1 MQFSPLITRLIS
13 ALQCL
18 PGVGPRTA
26 QRMAF
31 QLLERDRDRGR
42 YLAEALQVAMDK
54 IGHCS
59 QCRILSEVVVCGLCQ
74 DPARDDTLLCVVESP
89 ADVIAIEQAGSYK
102 GLYFVLMGHLS
113 PINGIGP
120 LDIGV
125 DILQKRLLQTNIR
138 EMIIATSSTVE
149 GEATAYYLAELI
161 KDKGNILATRIAH
174 GVPMGGELKFLDVGT
189 IAQALQQR
197 QVMGA

>member
-1 MQFSPLITRLIS
+1 MQFSPLINRLIS

-42 YLAEALQVAMDK
+42 HLAEALQTSMDK
-54 IGHCS
+54 IGHCRK
-59 QCRILSEVVVCGLCQ
+59 CRILSEVAVCGLCQ
-74 DPARDDTLLCVVESP
+74 DNARDEAILCVVESP
-89 ADVIAIEQAGSYK
+89 ADVVAIEQAGGYK

-120 LDIGV
+120 LDIGI
-125 DILQKRLLQTNIR
+125 DLFQQRLTTGVK
-138 EMIIATSSTVE
+138 EVIIATSSTVE

-161 KDKGNILATRIAH
+161 KGMNILITRIAH

-189 IAQALQQR
+189 ITQALQQR
-197 QVMGA
+197 YAMGG

>member
-1 MQFSPLITRLIS
+1 MQFSPLVNKLIA

-31 QLLERDRDRGR
+31 QLLERDREKGR
-42 YLAEALQVAMDK
+42 HLAGILQEAMDK
-54 IGHCS
+54 VGHCS
-59 QCRILSEVVVCGLCQ
+59 KCRILSETVVCGLCQ
-74 DPARDDTLLCVVESP
+74 NQARDESLLCVVESP
-89 ADVIAIEQAGSYK
+89 ADVVAIEQAGGYR
-102 GLYFVLMGHLS
+102 GLYFVLLGHLS

-120 LDIGV
+120 AEIG
-125 DILQKRLLQTNIR
+125 INIFQQRLVQTSIK
-138 EMIIATSSTVE
+138 EVIIATSSTVE

-161 KDKGNILATRIAH
+161 KGRHILTTRIAH

-197 QVMGA
+197 YAMNF